1 MDTTPHD
8 PHRRA
13 SRLRRRATLV
23 ALMLASAAVA
33 LFLVG
38 AVLILT

>member
-1 MDTTPHD
+1 MNRPPHY
-8 PHRRA
+8 REA
-13 SRLRRRATLV
+13 RATLV